1 MSNIKQIREILYG
14 EEYEKDGE
22 KKTKWNRCGT
32 MFINENG
39 NIGIKLTAMPLG
51 TQNLMAF
58 PPKPKD
64 QPVQKEAPVEQKE
77 EPQVSD
83 LPF

>member
-1 MSNIKQIREILYG
+1 MSGIKEIREILYG

-22 KKTKWNRCGT
+22 KKTKWNRCGV
-32 MFINENG
+32 MFIKEDG
-39 NIGIKLTAMPLG
+39 NIGIKLTAIPLG

-58 PPKPKD
+58 PPKPKEE
-64 QPVQKEAPVEQKE
+64 KKE
-77 EPQVSD
+77 EPVKEMEKDVD